1 MIYLLTKHS
10 LGPGSD
16 FLRRLPG
23 LNRSDI
29 DVMCLSWVEF
39 GSENLEGSCCQLT
52 FVIRSESEFLAE
64 EEISSLQ
71 EYLKIT
77 RTMVIRCF
85 AGWSRGCWRFAG
97 VREY

>member
-1 MIYLLTKHS
+1 MSLLDDGHSPLRAVGTVNGSDFFLSPHVLFCILVDREMIYLLTKHS

-29 DVMCLSWVEF
+29 DVMCLSWLEF

-52 FVIRSESEFLAE
+52 
-64 EEISSLQ
+64 
-71 EYLKIT
+71 
-77 RTMVIRCF
+77 
-85 AGWSRGCWRFAG
+85 
-97 VREY
+97 